1 LFTGRPNSFYGSSQQ
16 RFHHFPWRGPCTSKP
31 FGPLVSIEV
40 SPVPHKCRTAGARRP
55 ACQIPENMA
64 SRLALGASS
73 CTHCPL
79 HSAAALQGGSCW
91 CGVGVLP
98 RLRLR
103 LRLRAS
109 ITAERCLNLNY
120 CVIFKIYILK
130 TFNFF
135 KTTFSKLSKLF
146 KSSRYPPDANTQ
158 SEQKFDNVQICLLC
172 LL

>member
-16 RFHHFPWRGPCTSKP
+16 RIHHFPWRGPCTSKP

-55 ACQIPENMA
+55 ACQIPENT
-64 SRLALGASS
+64 RLVGALGASS

-103 LRLRAS
+103 LRAC

-120 CVIFKIYILK
+120 CVVFKLYILK
-130 TFNFF
+130 TFKIF

-146 KSSRYPPDANTQ
+146 KNNKYPPDANTK